1 MQQSSAV
8 AAGSSA
14 GSTNNSPMNATFGS
28 SHTNISRVLSQ
39 EEDMSS
45 LSPRPLTI
53 RNGLLLP
60 LLLYN
65 LLAAIEDSGGP
76 LGRGKSTNPHFI
88 YFFKFEIF
96 WGWFIVLWMYLLSV
110 VVTSLIIAL
119 NLPMTYEKLHCK
131 EKPYRFGG

>member
-76 LGRGKSTNPHFI
+76 LGRGR
-88 YFFKFEIF
+88 E
-96 WGWFIVLWMYLLSV
+96 
-110 VVTSLIIAL
+110 
-119 NLPMTYEKLHCK
+119 
-131 EKPYRFGG
+131 GGEVSGSAREGEVSESGREGKVSGSAREGE

>member
-76 LGRGKSTNPHFI
+76 LGRGKVDQPPF
-88 YFFKFEIF
+88 YLFFQVWNFLGMVHCSLDLSFEC
-96 WGWFIVLWMYLLSV
+96 GC
-110 VVTSLIIAL
+110 
-119 NLPMTYEKLHCK
+119 NLPHHSS
-131 EKPYRFGG
+131 KPSHDIWEATL